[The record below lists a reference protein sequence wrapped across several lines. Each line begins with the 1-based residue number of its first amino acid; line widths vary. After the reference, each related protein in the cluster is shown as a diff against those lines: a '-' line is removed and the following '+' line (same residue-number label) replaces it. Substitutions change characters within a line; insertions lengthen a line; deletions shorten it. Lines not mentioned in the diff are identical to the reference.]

1 MERTYSHI
9 DLDERR
15 KIARWRTIGLSVE
28 VIAEK
33 LGRHRS
39 TIFREIKRNTFVD
52 KVVPDLIGY
61 YCVAAHEMACERR
74 AKLRKLVRFSTVR
87 QSVIDRII
95 HGWSPQQIAG
105 RMRLERHPI
114 SVSHETIYKFAYSAD
129 GYAIKLWRHL
139 PEHRARRRPRHA
151 RRKYGQRFSP
161 ELNILRRPDVVAD
174 RK

>member
-15 KIARWRTIGLSVE
+15 KIARWRTVGLSVE

-61 YCVAAHEMACERR
+61 YCVVAHEMACERR
-74 AKLRKLVRFSTVR
+74 AKLRSWCASQL
-87 QSVIDRII
+87 
-95 HGWSPQQIAG
+95 
-105 RMRLERHPI
+105 
-114 SVSHETIYKFAYSAD
+114 
-129 GYAIKLWRHL
+129 
-139 PEHRARRRPRHA
+139 
-151 RRKYGQRFSP
+151 
-161 ELNILRRPDVVAD
+161 
-174 RK
+174 